1 MHTELSAKRIELLRE
16 ILPGLS
22 RVVVLSNANNP
33 GHTPQVAEMEAA
45 SSQLGLEFVS
55 LPIRESS
62 ELAETFAAAARTGA
76 EAIIVLDDTAF
87 TNNRAQILELA
98 AQHALPVVS
107 RYKDF
112 ADAGALIAYGPS
124 LPAIYRRAAD
134 YTDKIL
140 KGVKPSDLPI
150 EEPRRFD
157 LVVNLKTA
165 RSLGLTVPTSVLVR
179 ADQVLE

>member
-1 MHTELSAKRIELLRE
+1 ML
-16 ILPGLS
+16 
-22 RVVVLSNANNP
+22 
-33 GHTPQVAEMEAA
+33 Q
-45 SSQLGLEFVS
+45 
-55 LPIRESS
+55 
-62 ELAETFAAAARTGA
+62 
-76 EAIIVLDDTAF
+76 
-87 TNNRAQILELA
+87 
-98 AQHALPVVS
+98 VS